1 VAQQSKFS
9 AAHLRA
15 VQAGDLGTARQLDG
29 SLSEASNGVR
39 IFTQRLRDHEAA
51 HRGYNTKA
59 AGA

>member
-29 SLSEASNGVR
+29 SLSEASNSVR